1 MMRIKTLLMA
11 AVLTSVIVP
20 FSQSAI
26 ALTPINQ
33 PQSAIAISPATTPAV
48 VDLSQAN
55 GRITAQNI
63 PSQTIRKIKQDIQKR
78 AKLPRGQIKL
88 VSAQARSWDGCM
100 GLAKPDTLCI
110 QIAIEGWQ
118 VIMSGPNQRFWV
130 YHVDQNGERLGF
142 NARASLPTKSQ
153 IPVPRF
159 IDRVIPPSE
168 DNVLFQS
175 ALVMGETPVYTAIE
189 LRANGDNYLLTSRQ
203 IAPKMGKARVIKRL
217 TTKQVQPFL
226 DLLSKNSF
234 SHFDRIS
241 YFNANQIAVD
251 APLWQLYGYG
261 NTTEYTG
268 GDEDKLPPKLG
279 AIVRA
284 WDDLV
289 K

>member
-11 AVLTSVIVP
+11 AVLTAVIVP

-26 ALTPINQ
+26 AI
-33 PQSAIAISPATTPAV
+33 TPAPSA

-55 GRITAQNI
+55 SQITARNI
-63 PSQTIRKIKQDIQKR
+63 PAQTIRKIKLNIQKR
-78 AKLPRGQIKL
+78 DKVAIGKIKL
-88 VSAQARSWDGCM
+88 VGAQARSWDGCM

-110 QIAIEGWQ
+110 QIAITGWQ
-118 VIMSGPNQRFWV
+118 VIMSGPNNRFWV

-142 NARASLPTKSQ
+142 NALASLPKSSG
-153 IPVPRF
+153 IPAPRF
-159 IDRVIPPSE
+159 VDRVIPPSE

-175 ALVMGETPVYTAIE
+175 ALVMGETPVYNAIE

-217 TTKQVQPFL
+217 TAKQVQPFL

-234 SHFDRIS
+234 SHFDHIS
-241 YFNANQIAVD
+241 YFNGGQVAVD
-251 APLWQLYGYG
+251 APLLQLYSYG
-261 NTTEYTG
+261 ATTEYTG
-268 GDEDKLPPKLG
+268 GDEAKLPPKLG

-284 WDDLV
+284 WETLV

>member
-11 AVLTSVIVP
+11 AVLTAVIVP

-26 ALTPINQ
+26 AI
-33 PQSAIAISPATTPAV
+33 TPAPAV
-48 VDLSQAN
+48 LDLSQAN
-55 GRITAQNI
+55 SQITARNI
-63 PSQTIRKIKQDIQKR
+63 PAQTIRKIKLNIQKR
-78 AKLPRGQIKL
+78 DKVALSKIKL
-88 VSAQARSWDGCM
+88 VGAQARTWDGCM

-118 VIMSGPNQRFWV
+118 VIMSGPDNRFWV
-130 YHVDQNGERLGF
+130 YHVDQNGQRLGF
-142 NARASLPTKSQ
+142 NALASLRTKSQ
-153 IPVPRF
+153 IPAPRF
-159 IDRVIPPSE
+159 VDRVIPPSE

-217 TTKQVQPFL
+217 TAKQVQPFL

-241 YFNANQIAVD
+241 YFNANQVAVD

>member
-11 AVLTSVIVP
+11 AVLTAVIVP

-26 ALTPINQ
+26 AI
-33 PQSAIAISPATTPAV
+33 TPAPAA

-55 GRITAQNI
+55 SQITARNI
-63 PSQTIRKIKQDIQKR
+63 PAQTIRKIKLNIQKR
-78 AKLPRGQIKL
+78 DKVALSKIKL
-88 VSAQARSWDGCM
+88 VGAQARSWDGCM

-118 VIMSGPNQRFWV
+118 VIMSGPDNRFWV
-130 YHVDQNGERLGF
+130 YHVDQNGDRLGF

-159 IDRVIPPSE
+159 VDRVIPPSG

-189 LRANGDNYLLTSRQ
+189 LKANGDNYLLTTRQ

-217 TTKQVQPFL
+217 TAKQVQPFL

-241 YFNANQIAVD
+241 YFNGGQVAVD
-251 APLWQLYGYG
+251 APLLQLYGYG
-261 NTTEYTG
+261 ATTEYTG
-268 GDEDKLPPKLG
+268 GDEAKLPPKLG

-284 WDDLV
+284 WEDLV

>member
-1 MMRIKTLLMA
+1 MMRIKAMLMA
-11 AVLTSVIVP
+11 CLLTGVMVP

-26 ALTPINQ
+26 AVTPAN
-33 PQSAIAISPATTPAV
+33 SPAV

-55 GRITAQNI
+55 SQITARNI
-63 PSQTIRKIKQDIQKR
+63 PAQTIRKIKLNIQKR
-78 AKLPRGQIKL
+78 DKVALSKIKL
-88 VSAQARSWDGCM
+88 VGAQARSWDGCM

-118 VIMSGPNQRFWV
+118 VIMSGPDNRFWV
-130 YHVDQNGERLGF
+130 YHVDQNGQRLGF
-142 NARASLPTKSQ
+142 NALASLRIKSQ
-153 IPVPRF
+153 IPAPRF
-159 IDRVIPPSE
+159 VDRVIPPSE

-189 LRANGDNYLLTSRQ
+189 LKANGDNYLLTSRQ

-217 TTKQVQPFL
+217 TAKQVQPFL

-241 YFNANQIAVD
+241 YFNNDQVAVD
-251 APLWQLYGYG
+251 APLLQLYGYG
-261 NTTEYTG
+261 ATTEYTG
-268 GDEDKLPPKLG
+268 GDEAKLPPKLG

-284 WDDLV
+284 WEDLV